1 MAEMNK
7 RYKLL
12 LQKPLLSLCT
22 IVFVLTIGT
31 GIVAPLLAPYS
42 QDLGANGLW
51 IGFIYSGFYMVRF
64 IFGTAIG
71 RLADRIGPKGIL
83 TVSISIYPIIALAYF
98 FAGHLYTLLGA
109 RLLHGLASA
118 MLLPMAMTYI
128 GEITPKGKEGTYM
141 GIYNTM
147 LFMANGVGPIL
158 GGFIADWWG
167 VKEAFLLLL
176 ILAIVSMLL
185 TYTTLDSTRN
195 NKLLS
200 TNKRNQTSS
209 DRKTPIWKNGRMVAL
224 ASIYF
229 ISAIVTI
236 FIISFFP
243 LFGIEK
249 GFSTL
254 QIGILI
260 AIFNLTVG
268 ICQLPFGKMADQ
280 FDKNKILLF
289 SAIGIAFQFFII
301 PHLTDFW
308 SICIFV
314 SLLSI
319 LTALV
324 ISNSSALSSEKGRFY
339 GMGTTMGFLSSSTS
353 LGMVIGPLISGLII
367 DNFTTNILFYIIG
380 VGWLISALLIIFNR
394 RSIRSKWRLTK
405 SERTFSND
413 HS

>member
-314 SLLSI
+314 FLLSI

>member
-1 MAEMNK
+1 MIEMKK
-7 RYKLL
+7 RYKPSLAN
-12 LQKPLLSLCT
+12 PLISLCT

-31 GIVAPLLAPYS
+31 GIVAPLLAAYS
-42 QDLGANGLW
+42 LDLGANGLW
-51 IGFIYSGFYMVRF
+51 IGFIYSGFYMIRF
-64 IFGTAIG
+64 IFGNPIG

-83 TVSISIYPIIALAYF
+83 TVSITIYPIIALAYF

-141 GIYNTM
+141 GIYNTV
-147 LFMANGVGPIL
+147 LFLANGVGPIL

-176 ILAIVSMLL
+176 VLAIVSMVL
-185 TYTTLDSTRN
+185 TYTTLASTRKSDLLIN
-195 NKLLS
+195 NKRL
-200 TNKRNQTSS
+200 QTGSEM
-209 DRKTPIWKNGRMVAL
+209 KTPLWKNRGIVAL

-229 ISAIVTI
+229 ISAILTI

-254 QIGILI
+254 QIGVLI
-260 AIFNLTVG
+260 AIFNMTVG
-268 ICQLPFGKMADQ
+268 ICQVPFGKMADQ

-289 SAIGIAFQFFII
+289 TTIGIAFLFFKI
-301 PHLTDFW
+301 PHLKTFLA
-308 SICIFV
+308 ICAFV
-314 SLLSI
+314 FLLSLL
-319 LTALV
+319 TAMV
-324 ISNSSALSSEKGRFY
+324 IASSSALSSETGRFY

-353 LGMVIGPLISGLII
+353 LGMVIGPLLSGMIM
-367 DNFTTNILFYIIG
+367 DFSTTNILFYVIG
-380 VGWLISALLIIFNR
+380 VGWIISALLLLLSTSSVRNR
-394 RSIRSKWRLTK
+394 WRLTK

>member
-1 MAEMNK
+1 MIDMRK
-7 RYKLL
+7 SD
-12 LQKPLLSLCT
+12 KPSLANPLTSLCT

-31 GIVAPLLAPYS
+31 GIVAPLLAAYS
-42 QDLGANGLW
+42 LDLGANGLW
-51 IGFIYSGFYMVRF
+51 IGFIYSGFYMIRF
-64 IFGTAIG
+64 IFGNPIG

-98 FAGHLYTLLGA
+98 FADHLYTLLGA

-141 GIYNTM
+141 GIYNTV
-147 LFMANGVGPIL
+147 LFLANGVGPIL

-176 ILAIVSMLL
+176 LLAIASLFL
-185 TYTTLDSTRN
+185 TYTTLTSTRKSN
-195 NKLLS
+195 LLTINKL
-200 TNKRNQTSS
+200 RQTDS
-209 DRKTPIWKNGRMVAL
+209 DRKTPLWKNRGLVAL

-229 ISAIVTI
+229 ISAILTI

-249 GFSTL
+249 GFTTL

-260 AIFNLTVG
+260 AIFNVTVG
-268 ICQLPFGKMADQ
+268 ICQVPFGKMADQ

-289 SAIGIAFQFFII
+289 STIGIAFLFFTI
-301 PHLTDFW
+301 PHLKSFLA
-308 SICIFV
+308 ICAFIF
-314 SLLSI
+314 LLSI
-319 LTALV
+319 LAAMV
-324 ISNSSALSSEKGRFY
+324 IASSSALSSETGRFY

-353 LGMVIGPLISGLII
+353 LGMVIGPMLSGVIM
-367 DNFTTNILFYIIG
+367 DFSTTNILFYAIG
-380 VGWLISALLIIFNR
+380 VGWFISALLIIFNTNSVR
-394 RSIRSKWRLTK
+394 KKWRLIK